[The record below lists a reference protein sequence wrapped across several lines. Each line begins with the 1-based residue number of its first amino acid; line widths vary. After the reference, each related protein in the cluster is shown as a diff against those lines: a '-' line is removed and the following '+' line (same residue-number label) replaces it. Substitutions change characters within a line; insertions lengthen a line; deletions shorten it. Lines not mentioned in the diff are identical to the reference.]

1 MNNDP
6 GLKLGTYGEDLSE
19 LGELLCTRDVAA
31 MLGMPPDR
39 IRRMAREHQIPH
51 VRMTP
56 RSIRYPRRAVE
67 AWLRDLQMQAAQNV
81 RR

>member
-39 IRRMAREHQIPH
+39 IRRMAREHQI
-51 VRMTP
+51 
-56 RSIRYPRRAVE
+56 RYPRRAVE